1 MQRWRGLG
9 VGLKTYGLQSLPKS
23 PALTLQF
30 LHEYMLSSVLMS
42 LRRSR
47 RALPVLGCFFAVSF
61 ARAQLPDV
69 TGTFPE
75 DYLPTLKPIL
85 ATALRQ
91 SPQVVAK
98 QLELEQST
106 LRVMGA
112 NALRLPG
119 LGGNLTYASNA
130 TAISSN
136 NRTSTRDSGIFY
148 NINLNQSIYHWGALK
163 NEGDKARLGVLIAQK
178 SYAEAS
184 RLLAVTLRRSYLE
197 LIVKKSLLRQMRFAR
212 DLTIADLKLAKE
224 KLDSGIASQADIG
237 GRELNLREEKLR
249 TQRAEVEL
257 ATARRAF
264 ARLAGIGELTEEA
277 IPTEIPALTYDAAM
291 TSALLAALVRD
302 GGKQT
307 FQAQVSELKVREAD
321 LNYRI
326 ARVRLLPKFGASAG
340 YSLENTTNASAN
352 SVSQQGVAR
361 QTIAIGA
368 SWSIFDGFASRAVK
382 RDALVSKRAAEL
394 ELKTAAEAA
403 VDAAQNLVPQLELD
417 AQAME
422 MSALRVGL
430 ASAQVNVVQSELKLG
445 NVPQSAVDQTI
456 SGLRVMEFNNAN
468 ARATFLARWTEF
480 ASFVGIDPVLKQLP
494 ARHDSTKR

>member
-1 MQRWRGLG
+1 
-9 VGLKTYGLQSLPKS
+9 
-23 PALTLQF
+23 
-30 LHEYMLSSVLMS
+30 MS

-47 RALPVLGCFFAVSF
+47 RALPVLGCFFAVSL

-91 SPQVVAK
+91 SSQMIAK

-112 NALRLPG
+112 NSLRLPS
-119 LGGNLTYASNA
+119 LGGNLSYASNE
-130 TAISSN
+130 TAVSSN
-136 NRTSTRDSGIFY
+136 NSTRSRDNGVFY
-148 NINLNQSIYHWGALK
+148 NLNLNQSIYHWGALK
-163 NEGDKARLGVLIAQK
+163 NEGDKARIGVLIAQK

-184 RLLAVTLRRSYLE
+184 RMLAVTLRRSYLE
-197 LIVKKSLLRQMRFAR
+197 LIVKKSLLQQIRFAR
-212 DLTIADLKLAKE
+212 DLSIAELKLAKE
-224 KLDSGIASQADIG
+224 KLENGTFSQGDIAA
-237 GRELNLREEKLR
+237 RELNLSEEKLR
-249 TQRAEVEL
+249 AQRTEVEL
-257 ATARRAF
+257 TAARRAF

-291 TSALLAALVRD
+291 TSALLAAHLRD
-302 GGKQT
+302 GGRQT
-307 FQAQVSELKVREAD
+307 FQAQVSELRVREAD

-340 YSLENTTNASAN
+340 YSLENTTNASSN

-361 QTIAIGA
+361 QTLAVGA
-368 SWSIFDGFASRAVK
+368 SWSIFDGFASRAAK

-394 ELKTAAEAA
+394 ELKTSAEAA
-403 VDAAQNLVPQLELD
+403 IDAAQNLVQQLELD

-430 ASAQVNVVQSELKLG
+430 ASAQVTNVKNELKLG
-445 NVPQSAVDQTI
+445 NVPQTSVDLTI
-456 SGLRVMEFNNAN
+456 SGLKVMEFNNAN

-480 ASFVGIDPVLKQLP
+480 ASLVGIDPVVKQLP